1 MSIAVCVARDR
12 GVVRR
17 GRRSQM
23 DPTGMTL
30 MAAAALGAAIALFST
45 TWSQIK
51 VAAPLTGA
59 VAAAS
64 VSVRRRAARG

>member
-1 MSIAVCVARDR
+1 
-12 GVVRR
+12 
-17 GRRSQM
+17 
-23 DPTGMTL
+23 MTL